1 MGWDLAM
8 WRKTAAM
15 LTRSTGKM
23 SQVSL
28 ASKQHGGAFL
38 DRVWDTVDEAPRMP
52 WQTAGVELQ
61 EITRLGREFLE
72 DFGELEEGQGL
83 EFLPL
88 VKEISKHVRQSCP
101 WPELLEAEKE
111 GMEDLDRQALHH

>member
-1 MGWDLAM
+1 
-8 WRKTAAM
+8 
-15 LTRSTGKM
+15 
-23 SQVSL
+23 
-28 ASKQHGGAFL
+28 
-38 DRVWDTVDEAPRMP
+38 MP

-101 WPELLEAEKE
+101 WPELEEAERE
-111 GMEDLDRQALHH
+111 GRETQKDEPFVGGGLSSLLQ